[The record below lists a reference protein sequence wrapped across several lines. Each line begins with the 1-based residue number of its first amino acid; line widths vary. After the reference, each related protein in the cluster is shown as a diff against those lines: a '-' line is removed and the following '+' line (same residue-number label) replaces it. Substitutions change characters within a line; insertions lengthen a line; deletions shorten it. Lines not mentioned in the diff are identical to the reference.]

1 MLSMSDDAVYRSLAD
16 VVGEDY
22 ASNRP
27 EELFIYSVDS
37 GTEGPRRVDYV
48 VMPATV
54 EQVQRIV
61 LLANQHRVP
70 ITPMGANLTLNGL
83 GLPADGGMVLDMKRM
98 DRILELN
105 RPRRY
110 VVIEAGVTQGRLGS
124 YLEKN
129 CPDLEHSRPEAPPMA
144 TVVGNMVIRGH
155 GYLSLRYGNNAH
167 HINGMEVVLPTG
179 EVCTIGAGSVSP
191 WPFCKGPLPDLTGLF
206 CGWNGTTGIITRL
219 SLKLFP
225 KRRILDVIG
234 YTVKDAGML
243 PELLYQITHTDMV
256 DNLFVVG
263 IASADGRSRQYVNA
277 SITGDLDEEI
287 AYKKAVLQRIAVESS
302 GTGERQVRFVYPV
315 PDLIKS
321 RFVEK
326 PPYVS
331 PALAAD
337 FQKGGGYRYCGAIL
351 PVDKIPE
358 GWAKGTEIASRL
370 GLIFLPG
377 IQVLGYC
384 HSCMFGFVY
393 PFNRAEEETVERV
406 RRAMRET
413 NDAVL
418 EMGGIPW
425 KAETE
430 AQARIVQRMQPG
442 THALMERI
450 WRAMDPNGIMNPGN
464 WGK

>member
-1 MLSMSDDAVYRSLAD
+1 MTIPDDPVYRSLAEI
-16 VVGEDY
+16 VGQDY

-27 EELFIYSVDS
+27 EELFIYSLDS
-37 GTEGPRRVDYV
+37 GTEGPRKVDYV

-54 EQVQRIV
+54 EQVQKVVR
-61 LLANQHRVP
+61 LANQHRVP

-83 GLPADGGMVLDMKRM
+83 GLPADGGMVMDVKRM

-110 VVIEAGVTQGRLGS
+110 VVIEAGVTQGHLGS

-179 EVCTIGAGSVSP
+179 EVCNIGAGCVSP

-206 CGWNGTTGIITRL
+206 CGWNGTTGIITKL

-234 YTVKDAGML
+234 YTVKDVALL
-243 PELLYQITHTDMV
+243 PELLYQVTHTDVV

-263 IASADGRSRQYVNA
+263 IASADGREPRQYVNA
-277 SITGDLDEEI
+277 SITGDLDEEL
-287 AYKKAVLQRIAVESS
+287 AYKRALLQRLAAQFA
-302 GTGERQVRFVYPV
+302 GADGRQARFLYPV
-315 PDLIKS
+315 PDVIKS

-358 GWAKGTEIASRL
+358 AWRVGTQIASRL
-370 GLIFLPG
+370 GLMFLPG
-377 IQVLGYC
+377 IQILGYC
-384 HSCMFGFVY
+384 HSAMFGFVY

-406 RRAMRET
+406 RQAMKET
-413 NDAVL
+413 NEAVL

-425 KAETE
+425 KAEVS
-430 AQARIVQRMQPG
+430 AQRKIVERMDPASYELISRIRRV
-442 THALMERI
+442 L
-450 WRAMDPNGIMNPGN
+450 DPNGIMNPGN
-464 WGK
+464 WSR

>member
-1 MLSMSDDAVYRSLAD
+1 MSNDAVYRSLVD
-16 VVGEDY
+16 IVGQDY

-27 EELFIYSVDS
+27 EELFIYSIDS
-37 GTEGPRRVDYV
+37 GTEGPRRVDCV
-48 VMPATV
+48 AMPATV
-54 EQVQRIV
+54 EQVQKIV
-61 LLANQHRVP
+61 LLANRHLVP

-83 GLPADGGMVLDMKRM
+83 GLPADGGIVLDMKRM

-110 VVIEAGVTQGRLGS
+110 VVIEAGVTQGALGS
-124 YLEKN
+124 YLDSQ

-155 GYLSLRYGNNAH
+155 GNLSLRYGNNSH
-167 HINGMEVVLPTG
+167 HINGMQVVLPSG
-179 EVCTIGAGSVSP
+179 EICTIGGGSVSA
-191 WPFCKGPLPDLTGLF
+191 WPFCKGPLPDLAGLF

-225 KRRILDVIG
+225 RRRILDVVG
-234 YTVKDAGML
+234 YSLRNVDLL
-243 PELLYQITHTDMV
+243 PDLLYQVTHTDVV

-263 IASADGRSRQYVNA
+263 FSSADGLQSRQYVSA

-287 AYKKAVLQRIAVESS
+287 AYKKALLERIVA
-302 GTGERQVRFVYPV
+302 GPAGAGGGQVWYRYPV
-315 PDLIKS
+315 PDIIKG

-337 FQKGGGYRYCGAIL
+337 FRKGGGYRYCGAIL
-351 PVDKIPE
+351 PVDSIPE
-358 GWAKGTEIASRL
+358 GWAAGTRIASRL
-370 GLIFLPG
+370 GLTFLPG
-377 IQVLGYC
+377 IQILGYC

-393 PFNRAEEETVERV
+393 PFNRAEEDSVEQV
-406 RRAMRET
+406 RQAMRET
-413 NDAVL
+413 NEAVL

-425 KAETE
+425 KAEVS
-430 AQARIVQRMQPG
+430 AQRKIVEKMDPVSHQLISRVRG
-442 THALMERI
+442 LL
-450 WRAMDPNGIMNPGN
+450 DPNGIMNPGN
-464 WGK
+464 WPG